1 MSNVCGVPTGPS
13 TPGSP
18 LDTVK
23 KLKANPLLCYCMHAG
38 SAASPQQSSH
48 VQQHN
53 TKQSA
58 RGHTM
63 TGSEGRQTASSRTL
77 DEVLKPLKYLQRR
90 VLLLLC
96 WVIEGGELWAP
107 PPNSLDDVLLKK
119 EVTRKTGENNSNV
132 CLQNATIWLWVC
144 TLCARG
150 CSEWMCECVGA
161 WSCRILIRE
170 DLESQIIHHLLWA
183 DNNTSAVWSRRPTV
197 FVKHVR
203 VTEQQRV
210 RRTVD

>member
-18 LDTVK
+18 LATVK

-63 TGSEGRQTASSRTL
+63 ALRGPADSEQQDSGWGAEATEIFTEACFVAF
-77 DEVLKPLKYLQRR
+77 VLSDWRRRPLS
-90 VLLLLC
+90 
-96 WVIEGGELWAP
+96 P
-107 PPNSLDDVLLKK
+107 PPTNRPNSLDDVLLKK
-119 EVTRKTGENNSNV
+119 EERQGRTIKTFVSKMLLFG
-132 CLQNATIWLWVC
+132 CG
-144 TLCARG
+144 CAPCVHVG
-150 CSEWMCECVGA
+150 VQSGCVGA

-170 DLESQIIHHLLWA
+170 DRESQIIHHLLWA
-183 DNNTSAVWSRRPTV
+183 DNNTSGVSSRRPTV